1 MSAFTKSMALK
12 KPSSNA
18 APLRATFLHTVQTS
32 IRSNNSLQN
41 SKLSFA
47 RLRHTVSKKQPS
59 RLTVSARLSPT
70 ASAKSCQQN
79 APHISQIQGMV
90 NLNGKRSKLRDV
102 LGRLRLKGQPSSRTG
117 ENSPYGMIGGIEE
130 TSASFEARSAPRSY
144 PTQAGIRPS
153 VELQAS
159 HPQLSTGYRHAEL
172 VLRTARATRMRHRM
186 SRLSAPAAQP
196 SGSPALRIPS
206 T

>member
-59 RLTVSARLSPT
+59 RLTVSARPSPT

-90 NLNGKRSKLRDV
+90 NLNGKRSNWGVAEDSVFKRDWPKLRD
-102 LGRLRLKGQPSSRTG
+102 
-117 ENSPYGMIGGIEE
+117 
-130 TSASFEARSAPRSY
+130 
-144 PTQAGIRPS
+144 AGIVRGAY
-153 VELQAS
+153 LF
-159 HPQLSTGYRHAEL
+159 
-172 VLRTARATRMRHRM
+172 LRFPPPIAKYNEKRV
-186 SRLSAPAAQP
+186 PDP
-196 SGSPALRIPS
+196 
-206 T
+206 